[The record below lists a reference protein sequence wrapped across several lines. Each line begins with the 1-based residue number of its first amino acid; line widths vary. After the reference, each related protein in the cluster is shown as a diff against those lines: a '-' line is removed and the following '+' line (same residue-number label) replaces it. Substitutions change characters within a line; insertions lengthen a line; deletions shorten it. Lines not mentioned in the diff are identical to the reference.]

1 MVPSSGNDM
10 PPQMA
15 RWAEMSSEKPSLPV
29 WTSFTVIASTPLAM
43 SDLAMRPVAT
53 VLPIPVSIPDMK
65 YILSDSGTATCGRL
79 VEVYDAETEKCIFG
93 ANYYMEVE
101 YSDGKIVWTEPEV
114 HYVYGKN
121 LDAEIADFVA
131 NTPVPDDLKNYPA
144 NLVVR
149 KFYEHNLVTGEDK
162 FIGYRYAFE
171 E

>member
-1 MVPSSGNDM
+1 
-10 PPQMA
+10 
-15 RWAEMSSEKPSLPV
+15 
-29 WTSFTVIASTPLAM
+29 
-43 SDLAMRPVAT
+43 
-53 VLPIPVSIPDMK
+53 
-65 YILSDSGTATCGRL
+65 
-79 VEVYDAETEKCIFG
+79 
-93 ANYYMEVE
+93 MEVE